1 MTKPYHVQMT
11 LDGHIDLVDNV
22 TGREYDG
29 WIDDSDPEPIRDGW
43 TEFDVFPGE
52 TLTEYGQARLEDGEP
67 DHFPTPNRHVTI
79 TYTLKFVAPADEGF
93 EWSRLEGYGD
103 WLGDEARFDFGD
115 WFQGVTA
122 ESKEEYA

>member
-67 DHFPTPNRHVTI
+67 DHHDVEYYVFYE
-79 TYTLKFVAPADEGF
+79 YTNMGRATVKAQSPEEAREK
-93 EWSRLEGYGD
+93 WAMGYNEFD
-103 WLGDEARFDFGD
+103 DPDVSVGDEI
-115 WFQGVTA
+115 VV
-122 ESKEEYA
+122 EIKEVPSR

>member
-22 TGREYDG
+22 TGQEYDG
-29 WIDDSDPEPIRDGW
+29 FIDDSDPEPIRDW

-52 TLTEYGQARLEDGEP
+52 TLTEYGAARLADGEP
-67 DHFPTPNRHVTI
+67 DHHPVDRRI
-79 TYTLKFVAPADEGF
+79 TVKYQMEFVVPDGEWF
-93 EWSRLEGYGD
+93 EYDRLSGYGD

-115 WFQGVTA
+115 WFTGLQAHTHTEG
-122 ESKEEYA
+122 E